1 MIRPT
6 RRALVVAGLGVPLS
20 LLPALL
26 SSRLWPVWA
35 IALLLFL
42 LALGLDAVLAP
53 RRPRVAA
60 DAPPLLHVGRTATL
74 SVDVLLSGARA
85 AELVVDLDPSLEP
98 VPATRLRFESGRA
111 AVQLPLRALRRG
123 PTEPP
128 VAWVRWTGPLGLLFR
143 EERRVLELA
152 SVVTP
157 DTTEVREVALRF
169 AGSPLMQLGV
179 KLERRRGEGSEF
191 ESLRE
196 FVTGMDIRALDWKAS
211 ARHRKLMARE
221 HRAERNH
228 QLVVAVDSGHA
239 MSVPLQG
246 VTRLDHAVR
255 AALVLVWVAL
265 RSGDRVGVFGFDARV
280 HCWAD
285 PLGGGRAFPRA
296 QQALASLPYSAEET
310 NYTLGMAELS
320 ARVRRRSLVV
330 LFTDVT
336 DSTSAEL
343 MLENLDRMRAR
354 HLVLFVTLRDPGLD
368 AMAGA
373 VPGAVSDLHRAV
385 IAGELR
391 SDRELVLRRLR
402 RMGIQVLDVRPQDAS
417 PQLVS
422 RYLDV
427 KRREMV

>member
-1 MIRPT
+1 MMRPT
-6 RRALVVAGLGVPLS
+6 GSALVVAGAGVPLA

-26 SSRLWPVWA
+26 SARLWPVWA
-35 IALLLFL
+35 VALLLFL
-42 LALGLDAVLAP
+42 LALGLDALLAP
-53 RRPRVAA
+53 RGLRVSAE
-60 DAPPLLHVGRTATL
+60 APPLLHVGRTATL
-74 SVDVLLSGARA
+74 LLDLALRRGRRL
-85 AELVVDLDPSLEP
+85 ELVCDLDPLLEP
-98 VPATRLRFESGRA
+98 VPAL
-111 AVQLPLRALRRG
+111 AVQLVDGRATERIPLRALRRG
-123 PTEPP
+123 PTTGP
-128 VAWVRWTGPLGLLFR
+128 VLWARWTGPLGLLFR
-143 EERRVLELA
+143 EEHRTLELA
-152 SVVTP
+152 PVVTP
-157 DTTEVREVALRF
+157 DTTAVREVALRF
-169 AGSPLMQLGV
+169 AGSPLVQMGV

-196 FVTGMDIRALDWKAS
+196 FVPGMDIRSLDWKSS
-211 ARHRKLMARE
+211 ARHRKLVARE

-228 QLVVAVDSGHA
+228 QLIVAVDSGHA
-239 MSVPLQG
+239 MTVPLES

-255 AALVLVWVAL
+255 SALVLAWVAL

-280 HCWAD
+280 RCWAE

-296 QQALASLPYSAEET
+296 QQALASLPYSGEET

-330 LFTDVT
+330 LFTDVA

-343 MLENLDRMRAR
+343 MLENLDRLRAR

-368 AMAGA
+368 ALAGT
-373 VPGAVSDLHRAV
+373 VPVALSDLHRSV

-402 RMGIQVLDVRPQDAS
+402 RMGIQVLDSRPGDAS
-417 PQLVS
+417 PQLIA

>member
-6 RRALVVAGLGVPLS
+6 RSALVVAGAGVPLS

-26 SSRLWPVWA
+26 SPRLWPLWGV
-35 IALLLFL
+35 ALLLFL
-42 LALGLDAVLAP
+42 LALGLDVLLAP
-53 RRPRVAA
+53 RGLRASA
-60 DAPPLLHVGRTATL
+60 EAPPLLHVGRTETL
-74 SVDVLLSGARA
+74 ALELGLSRGRTL
-85 AELVVDLDPSLEP
+85 ELVLDLDPLLEP
-98 VPATRLRFESGRA
+98 VPARRITLVDGRA
-111 AVQLPLRALRRG
+111 TERLPLHALRRG
-123 PTEPP
+123 PTGSP
-128 VAWVRWTGPLGLLFR
+128 VLWARWAGPLGLMFR
-143 EERRVLELA
+143 EERRPLELA
-152 SVVTP
+152 PVVTP

-169 AGSPLMQLGV
+169 AGSPLVQLGV

-196 FVTGMDIRALDWKAS
+196 FVPGMDIRALDWKSS

-228 QLVVAVDSGHA
+228 QLVVAVDAGHA
-239 MSVPLQG
+239 MSVPLES
-246 VTRLDHAVR
+246 VARLDHAVR
-255 AALVLVWVAL
+255 AALVLAWVAL

-280 HCWAD
+280 RCWAE

-296 QQALASLPYSAEET
+296 QQALASLPYSGEET
-310 NYTLGMAELS
+310 NYTLGMAELL

-330 LFTDVT
+330 LFTDVS

-343 MLENLDRMRAR
+343 MLENLDRLRAR
-354 HLVLFVTLRDPGLD
+354 HLVLFVTLRDPRLD
-368 AMAGA
+368 ALAGA
-373 VPGAVSDLHRAV
+373 VPAAVSDLHRSV

-402 RMGIQVLDVRPQDAS
+402 RMGIQVLDARPSDAS
-417 PQLVS
+417 PQLIA

>member
-1 MIRPT
+1 MMRPT
-6 RRALVVAGLGVPLS
+6 RTALVVAGAGVPLA
-20 LLPALL
+20 LLPALV
-26 SSRLWPVWA
+26 SPRLWPVWA
-35 IALLLFL
+35 VALLLFL
-42 LALGLDAVLAP
+42 LALGLDGLLAP
-53 RRPRVAA
+53 RGLRVSAE
-60 DAPPLLHVGRTATL
+60 APPLLQVGRAATL
-74 SVDVLLSGARA
+74 TLEVALPRGSAL
-85 AELVVDLDPSLEP
+85 ELVVDLDPVLEA
-98 VPATRLRFESGRA
+98 VPARRLALVEGRA
-111 AVQLPLRALRRG
+111 TEHLPLRAVRRG

-128 VAWVRWTGPLGLLFR
+128 VVWVRSTGPLGLMFR
-143 EERRVLELA
+143 EERRPLELA
-152 SVVTP
+152 PVVTP

-196 FVTGMDIRALDWKAS
+196 FVPGMDIRALDWKSS

-228 QLVVAVDSGHA
+228 QLVVAVDAGHA
-239 MSVPLQG
+239 MSVPLES
-246 VTRLDHAVR
+246 VARLDHAVR
-255 AALVLVWVAL
+255 AALVLAWVAL

-280 HCWAD
+280 RCWAE

-296 QQALASLPYSAEET
+296 QQALASLPYSSEET

-330 LFTDVT
+330 LFTDVS

-343 MLENLDRMRAR
+343 MLENLDRLRGR
-354 HLVLFVTLRDPGLD
+354 HLVLFVTLRDGGMD
-368 AMAGA
+368 ALAGA
-373 VPGAVSDLHRAV
+373 VPVAVSDLHRSV

-402 RMGIQVLDVRPQDAS
+402 RMGIQVLDARPSDAS
-417 PQLVS
+417 PQLIA
-422 RYLDV
+422 RYLDA

>member
-1 MIRPT
+1 MMRPT
-6 RRALVVAGLGVPLS
+6 RRALVVAGAGVPLA

-26 SSRLWPVWA
+26 SPRLWPVWTV
-35 IALLLFL
+35 ALLLFL

-53 RRPRVAA
+53 RSLRISAE
-60 DAPPLLHVGRTATL
+60 APPLLHVGRTAAL
-74 SVDVLLSGARA
+74 ALEVALPGARTV
-85 AELVVDLDPSLEP
+85 ELVLDLDPLLEP
-98 VPATRLRFESGRA
+98 LPARRLRLQDSRA

-123 PTEPP
+123 PTAAP
-128 VAWVRWTGPLGLLFR
+128 VVWARWTGPLGLVFR
-143 EERRVLELA
+143 EERRQLELA

-196 FVTGMDIRALDWKAS
+196 FVTGMDIRALDWKSS

-228 QLVVAVDSGHA
+228 QLIVAVDSGHA
-239 MSVPLQG
+239 MTVPLES

-255 AALVLVWVAL
+255 AALVLAWVAL

-280 HCWAD
+280 RCWAD

-296 QQALASLPYSAEET
+296 QQALASLPYSGEET

-343 MLENLDRMRAR
+343 MLENLDRLRAR

-368 AMAGA
+368 ALAGA
-373 VPGAVSDLHRAV
+373 VPAAVSDLHRAV

>member
-6 RRALVVAGLGVPLS
+6 RRALVVAGAGVPLA

-26 SSRLWPVWA
+26 SPRLWPVWTV
-35 IALLLFL
+35 ALLLFL
-42 LALGLDAVLAP
+42 LALGLDVVLAP
-53 RRPRVAA
+53 RSLRTSAE
-60 DAPPLLHVGRTATL
+60 APSLLHVGRTAAL
-74 SVDVLLSGARA
+74 ALEVALPGARTV
-85 AELVVDLDPSLEP
+85 ELVLDLDPLLEP
-98 VPATRLRFESGRA
+98 LPARRLTLQDGRA

-123 PTEPP
+123 PTAAP
-128 VAWVRWTGPLGLLFR
+128 VVWARWTGPLGLVFR
-143 EERRVLELA
+143 EERRQLELA

-196 FVTGMDIRALDWKAS
+196 FVTGMDIRALDWKSS

-228 QLVVAVDSGHA
+228 QLIVAVDSGHA
-239 MSVPLQG
+239 MTVPLES

-255 AALVLVWVAL
+255 AALVLAWVAL

-280 HCWAD
+280 RCWAE

-296 QQALASLPYSAEET
+296 QQALASLPYSGEET

-343 MLENLDRMRAR
+343 MLENLDRLRAR

-368 AMAGA
+368 ALAGA
-373 VPGAVSDLHRAV
+373 VPAAVSDLHRAV

>member
-1 MIRPT
+1 MMRPT
-6 RRALVVAGLGVPLS
+6 RRALVVAGAGVPLA

-26 SSRLWPVWA
+26 APRLWPVWA
-35 IALLLFL
+35 LALLLFL

-53 RRPRVAA
+53 RRLRISAE
-60 DAPPLLHVGRTATL
+60 APALLQVGRTAEL
-74 SVDVLLSGARA
+74 ALEVVLPGARTL
-85 AELVVDLDPSLEP
+85 ELVVDVDPLLEP
-98 VPATRLRFESGRA
+98 LPTIRLALHEGRV
-111 AVQLPLRALRRG
+111 AVRLPMRALRRG
-123 PTEPP
+123 PTHAPL
-128 VAWVRWTGPLGLLFR
+128 VWARWTGPLGLMFR
-143 EERRVLELA
+143 EERRALETT

-169 AGSPLMQLGV
+169 GGSPLMQLGV

-196 FVTGMDIRALDWKAS
+196 FVTGMDIRSLDWKSS

-228 QLVVAVDSGHA
+228 QLIVAVDSGHA
-239 MSVPLQG
+239 MTVPLQS

-255 AALVLVWVAL
+255 AALVLAWVAL

-280 HCWAD
+280 RCWAN

-296 QQALASLPYSAEET
+296 QQALASLPYSGEET
-310 NYTLGMAELS
+310 NYTLAMAELS
-320 ARVRRRSLVV
+320 ARVRRRSLMV
-330 LFTDVT
+330 LFTDVS

-343 MLENLDRMRAR
+343 MLENLDRLRAR

-368 AMAGA
+368 ALAGA
-373 VPGAVSDLHRAV
+373 VPSTVSDLHRAV
-385 IAGELR
+385 IAGELQ
-391 SDRELVLRRLR
+391 SDRELVLRRMR
-402 RMGIQVLDVRPQDAS
+402 RMGIQVLDARPQDAS
-417 PQLVS
+417 PQLVA
-422 RYLDV
+422 RYLEV

>member
-6 RRALVVAGLGVPLS
+6 RSALAVAGAGVPLS

-26 SSRLWPVWA
+26 SPRLWPLWA
-35 IALLLFL
+35 VALLLFL
-42 LALGLDAVLAP
+42 LALGLDVLLAP
-53 RRPRVAA
+53 RGLRVSAE
-60 DAPPLLHVGRTATL
+60 APPLLHVGRTETL
-74 SVDVLLSGARA
+74 ALALALPRGRSL
-85 AELVVDLDPSLEP
+85 ELVLDLDPLLEP
-98 VPATRLRFESGRA
+98 VPARRLTLVDGRA
-111 AVQLPLRALRRG
+111 VERIPLRALRRG
-123 PTEPP
+123 PTQPP
-128 VAWVRWTGPLGLLFR
+128 ELWARWTGPFGLMFR
-143 EERRVLELA
+143 EERRALPLA
-152 SVVTP
+152 PVVTP

-169 AGSPLMQLGV
+169 AGSPLIQQGV
-179 KLERRRGEGSEF
+179 KLERRRGECTEF

-196 FVTGMDIRALDWKAS
+196 FVPGMDMRALDWKSS

-228 QLVVAVDSGHA
+228 QLIVAVDAGHA
-239 MSVPLQG
+239 MSVPLES
-246 VTRLDHAVR
+246 VARLDHAVR
-255 AALVLVWVAL
+255 AALVLAWVAL

-280 HCWAD
+280 RCWAE

-296 QQALASLPYSAEET
+296 QQALASLPYSGEET

-330 LFTDVT
+330 LFTDVS

-343 MLENLDRMRAR
+343 MLENLDRLRAR

-368 AMAGA
+368 ALAGT
-373 VPGAVSDLHRAV
+373 VPAAASDLHRSV
-385 IAGELR
+385 IAAELR

-402 RMGIQVLDVRPQDAS
+402 RLGIQVLDARPSDAS
-417 PQLVS
+417 PQLIA